1 MIIRNFAGK
10 YEYGQRSNDLIKW
23 KLFQDVEAKV
33 IGCDIDKN
41 DEGVLQCVL
50 QNGVTFK
57 AKMKGTHEERLY
69 ENQLNNVGKFVNIK
83 FQQYTVD
90 GVPQFPVITGFREVD
105 EKTWEPLE

>member
-1 MIIRNFAGK
+1 M
-10 YEYGQRSNDLIKW
+10 IKW

-41 DEGVLQCVL
+41 NEGVLQCVL
-50 QNGVTFK
+50 QNGITFK

-90 GVPQFPVITGFREVD
+90 GVPQFPVSCDLYVADVSKSPKISPEVVSCNG
-105 EKTWEPLE
+105 KR